1 MANRHLQ
8 DGVWKI
14 TMPKRLLVV
23 GSINLDLVASARRI
37 PLPGET
43 VSGNTFNTFPGGKG
57 ANQAVAA
64 GRLGAPVSMIGR
76 LGNDAFGT
84 QLRASLEAAGVDTKA
99 VEVVPTS
106 SGLALITTAEDGQNA
121 IVVVPGA
128 NGELS
133 PRELEK
139 HLSLIREAG
148 IILAQL
154 EIPLETIELLA
165 TIARREKIPLML
177 DPAPARALPA
187 SLLASVAWL
196 TPNETETLT
205 LLQRKATDMENS
217 EHLEDAAQQLLNQ
230 GCRNVLLKL
239 GERGCYIALATGER
253 TLVPSYRVKAI
264 DTTAAGDAFNGAFA
278 TALLRGT
285 DPIASVKYASA
296 VAAISV
302 TRHGAQP
309 SMPTQ
314 AEVDA

>member
-1 MANRHLQ
+1 
-8 DGVWKI
+8 
-14 TMPKRLLVV
+14 MPKRLLVV
-23 GSINLDLVASARRI
+23 GSINLDLVASSKRI

-64 GRLGAPVSMIGR
+64 GKLGALVSMIGR
-76 LGNDAFGT
+76 IGNDAFGT
-84 QLRASLEAAGVDTKA
+84 QLRASLEAASVDTKA

-106 SGLALITTAEDGQNA
+106 SGIALITTAEDGQNA

-128 NGELS
+128 NRALS

-139 HLSLIREAG
+139 HLDVIRDAG

-154 EIPLETIELLA
+154 EIPLETIEYLA
-165 TIARREKIPLML
+165 TIAKRENIPLML
-177 DPAPARALPA
+177 DPAPARELPA
-187 SLLASVAWL
+187 SLLASVDWL
-196 TPNETETLT
+196 TPNETETQT
-205 LLQRKATDMENS
+205 LLQRAGSELRSENVK
-217 EHLEDAAQQLLNQ
+217 DAAQQLLSK

-239 GERGCYIALATGER
+239 GDRGCYVALGTGEH
-253 TLVPSYRVKAI
+253 TLIPAYRVKAV

-278 TALLRGT
+278 TAMVRGSGAV
-285 DPIASVKYASA
+285 ASVKFAAA

-314 AEVDA
+314 AEVEAFLRDAKTA

>member
-1 MANRHLQ
+1 
-8 DGVWKI
+8 
-14 TMPKRLLVV
+14 MPKRLLVV

-76 LGNDAFGT
+76 IGNDAFGT

-99 VEVVPTS
+99 VEVAPTS
-106 SGLALITTAEDGQNA
+106 SGIALITTAEDGQNA

-139 HLSLIREAG
+139 HLALIRDAG

-165 TIARREKIPLML
+165 TIARRENIPLML
-177 DPAPARALPA
+177 DPAPARALPS
-187 SLLASVAWL
+187 SLLASVDWL

-205 LLQRKATDMENS
+205 LLQRSATELSSN
-217 EHLEDAAQQLLNQ
+217 EVEDAAQQLLKL
-230 GCRNVLLKL
+230 GSHNVLLKL
-239 GERGCYIALATGER
+239 GDRGCYVALASGER
-253 TLVPSYRVKAI
+253 VLVPAYRVKPV

-278 TALLRGT
+278 TALLRGS
-285 DPIASVKYASA
+285 DPVASVKYAAA

-309 SMPTQ
+309 SMPAQ
-314 AEVDA
+314 AEVENFLRDAKTA

>member
-1 MANRHLQ
+1 
-8 DGVWKI
+8 
-14 TMPKRLLVV
+14 MPKKLLVV
-23 GSINLDLVASARRI
+23 GSINLDLVASSQRI

-43 VSGNTFNTFPGGKG
+43 VSGKTFNTFPGGKG

-76 LGNDAFGT
+76 LGNDAFGA

-106 SGLALITTAEDGQNA
+106 SGIALITTADDGQNA

-139 HLSLIREAG
+139 HLALIREAG

-165 TIARREKIPLML
+165 TIARRENIPLML

-187 SLLASVAWL
+187 SLLASVDWL
-196 TPNETETLT
+196 TPNETETMT
-205 LLQRKATDMENS
+205 LLQRKATELSS
-217 EHLEDAAQQLLNQ
+217 EDAEDAALQLLTQ
-230 GCRNVLLKL
+230 GSRNVLLKL
-239 GERGCYIALATGER
+239 GERGCYVALGNGER
-253 TLVPSYRVKAI
+253 TLVPAYRVKAV

-278 TALLRGT
+278 TALLRGS
-285 DPIASVKYASA
+285 DPVASVKFAAA

-302 TRHGAQP
+302 TRRGAQP
-309 SMPTQ
+309 SMPTPS
-314 AEVDA
+314 EVEAFLRDAKTA